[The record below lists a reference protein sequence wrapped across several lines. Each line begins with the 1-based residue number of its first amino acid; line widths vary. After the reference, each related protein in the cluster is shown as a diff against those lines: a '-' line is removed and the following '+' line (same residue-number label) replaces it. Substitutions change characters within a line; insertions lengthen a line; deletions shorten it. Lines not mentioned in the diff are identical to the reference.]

1 MTYTEDII
9 RWQVKRIEALE
20 EKVEELTIK
29 IQILENNA
37 KQDYT
42 H

>member
-1 MTYTEDII
+1 MTYTEDMI
-9 RWQVKRIEALE
+9 RLQKLRIEALE
-20 EKVEELTIK
+20 QKLEELTIK